1 MFKRIVEL
9 SWKNGEPGMVF
20 LDKINADNP
29 TPHLGEIESTNPC
42 GEQPLLPYESCNL
55 GSVNLAHMIAE
66 TDGKKEINYLKLG
79 NTIRTAVRFLDN
91 VIEVNSYPLPQIE
104 KMTKGNRKIGLVG
117 RYKGQ
122 ITHWELSNEIDN
134 YAMIHRGEKAR
145 DGKIW
150 KWGDPAGNRP
160 EDYEESRYRKAKAE
174 IQGLYEGVKAAD
186 PGATTVVDTGGW
198 LHYGFVERLVNEDH
212 VPFDI
217 LAWHW
222 YSAMGDMTHVQGK
235 LDLVARLAG
244 YGKPLWI
251 TEINRQGGSM
261 NGGEREQAD
270 YVGKAAAQL
279 RGNPA
284 IAALFIYEL
293 LDEPYFGPHNIESYC
308 GLVEVARNNHRGWQ
322 VVRKK
327 QAFETFKCVIARSR

>member
-1 MFKRIVEL
+1 
-9 SWKNGEPGMVF
+9 
-20 LDKINADNP
+20 
-29 TPHLGEIESTNPC
+29 
-42 GEQPLLPYESCNL
+42 
-55 GSVNLAHMIAE
+55 
-66 TDGKKEINYLKLG
+66 
-79 NTIRTAVRFLDN
+79 
-91 VIEVNSYPLPQIE
+91 
-104 KMTKGNRKIGLVG
+104 
-117 RYKGQ
+117 
-122 ITHWELSNEIDN
+122 
-134 YAMIHRGEKAR
+134 MIHRGEKAR

-186 PGATTVVDTGGW
+186 PGTTTVVDTGGW

-270 YVGKAAAQL
+270 YVGKATAQVRQSGY
-279 RGNPA
+279 RGA
-284 IAALFIYEL
+284 VHL
-293 LDEPYFGPHNIESYC
+293 
-308 GLVEVARNNHRGWQ
+308 
-322 VVRKK
+322 
-327 QAFETFKCVIARSR
+327 